1 LKGREDVPEFTQ
13 DFLNVMVLLFE
24 VNFASLFL
32 EKLLIGSGNAAGIR
46 FAAAISMQ
54 SRRKVDSIEQGF
66 KRFNC
71 DISGIVMNWC
81 QIARKH
87 FEICAYYSLYETNNM
102 MTQKIVEKTKDVE
115 TIYFENNLL
124 ANKVLDLRIE
134 LEKLA
139 GTIGNSDLFNLK
151 ASAQHSLALINQA
164 QEYNLKK

>member
-1 LKGREDVPEFTQ
+1 
-13 DFLNVMVLLFE
+13 
-24 VNFASLFL
+24 
-32 EKLLIGSGNAAGIR
+32 
-46 FAAAISMQ
+46 
-54 SRRKVDSIEQGF
+54 
-66 KRFNC
+66 
-71 DISGIVMNWC
+71 
-81 QIARKH
+81 
-87 FEICAYYSLYETNNM
+87 